1 MTNNKINKV
10 HLYFYEELNSID
22 KEYADEFLID
32 ISSKSNKN
40 ILNKSSLYTNMY
52 IENNL
57 NISPIHNSPIKGV
70 KKFPLNKKKS
80 ISCLSLDSLEKDLD
94 KYKSLIFTDIS
105 HIVPKHIL
113 SLMNYI
119 HIK

>member
-40 ILNKSSLYTNMY
+40 ILNKSSSYTNMY

-57 NISPIHNSPIKGV
+57 YFSPINSPIKSIN
-70 KKFPLNKKKS
+70 KFPLNKKKS

-94 KYKSLIFTDIS
+94 KYKSLIYTDIS

-113 SLMNYI
+113 SLIDYI
-119 HIK
+119 DIK